1 MWAFISLLPDW
12 VKLPAAAA
20 LGALV
25 AFGPVYLY
33 GKHEGRQAAAV
44 EAMAASVKALQ
55 SRNKIDDQISASDA
69 ARLCDDLGLHDDD
82 KAECM
87 RRVAEANAKP

>member
-25 AFGPVYLY
+25 AFGPVYIY

-44 EAMAASVKALQ
+44 GALEASVKQLRK
-55 SRNKIDDQISASDA
+55 RNDIDGQVSASDA
-69 ARLCDDLGLHDDD
+69 AYLCHDFGLPDDEID
-82 KAECM
+82 ECM
-87 RRVAEANAKP
+87 RRVQAASSEP